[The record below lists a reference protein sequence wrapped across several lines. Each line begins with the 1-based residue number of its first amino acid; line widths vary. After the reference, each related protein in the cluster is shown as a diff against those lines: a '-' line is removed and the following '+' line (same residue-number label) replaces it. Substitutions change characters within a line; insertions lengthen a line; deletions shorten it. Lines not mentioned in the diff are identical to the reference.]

1 LLTGGS
7 KPLSLGGDGWSKR
20 SRYGGWWRIKA
31 ERLVMTRRR
40 LDPRAV
46 SQYRSYSVTELA
58 ACFGVHKN
66 TVGHWQ
72 LAGLK
77 PNDDGRPYLF
87 QGGVVRAFLME
98 RNASRKRPCEAGTF
112 YCFRCR
118 DARPPAL
125 GMVEFVA
132 KIAKLDP
139 QGHLRGVRNPHE
151 SQGVTRYAFI
161 GHTRNRRSIRA
172 GPAKLK
178 WRFLALSKL

>member
-1 LLTGGS
+1 
-7 KPLSLGGDGWSKR
+7 
-20 SRYGGWWRIKA
+20 
-31 ERLVMTRRR
+31 MTRRR
-40 LDPRAV
+40 LNPRAV

-66 TVGHWQ
+66 TVRHWQ

-87 QGGVVRAFLME
+87 QGGVVRAFLLE

-132 KIAKLDP
+132 KTAKL
-139 QGHLRGVRNPHE
+139 GTLRAICAECETLMNRKASRATLSSVMPGIGV
-151 SQGVTRYAFI
+151 QFVQ
-161 GHTRNRRSIRA
+161 
-172 GPAKLK
+172 
-178 WRFLALSKL
+178 ALPRLNGGSSPSLNCDLERQTAA